1 MFRYYESKSI
11 TQKYKYRPH
20 YPVKIAEDALGN
32 LKEKKLDFLLDVGC
46 GGGQAVKIFAPYFD
60 KVLAIDPSENQLE
73 EARSQNKFA
82 HVTYEVGLAEKLPCN
97 DVSVD
102 VITVA
107 SALHW
112 LDRQKFYEEVD
123 RVLKPGGRLIV
134 FAYWTP
140 ILVPIGLTGDVTKLS
155 EIASELIQDVYLLGT
170 KGNPDYREIYL
181 QVCNKYAQIYNEI
194 KYAKKLRYDHF
205 TEQVWSITELKG
217 YIQSIDSYETYMK
230 DIEMQLEEFSEKE
243 RKAKLLELDS
253 SEQFIRSIKETVTR
267 TDTEV
272 MPKLY

>member
-1 MFRYYESKSI
+1 MLRYYESKSI
-11 TQKYKYRPH
+11 TQKYKKYRPH
-20 YPVKIAEDALGN
+20 YPVKLAEDALGN

-46 GGGQAVKIFAPYFD
+46 GGGQAVKIFAPYFH

-82 HVTYEVGLAEKLPCN
+82 HVTYKVGFAEKLPCG

-102 VITVA
+102 VITVG

-112 LDRQKFYEEVD
+112 LDRPKFYDEVD

-134 FAYWTP
+134 FAYWAPT
-140 ILVPIGLTGDVTKLS
+140 LVPIGLTGDVTKLS
-155 EIASELIQDVYLLGT
+155 EIGSQLIQDAYLLGT
-170 KGNPDYREIYL
+170 KGNLDYREIYL
-181 QVCNKYAQIYNEI
+181 LVCNKYAQIYNEI

-205 TEQVWSITELKG
+205 TEEVWSISDVKG

-230 DIEMQLEEFSEKE
+230 NLKMQLKELSEEE
-243 RKAKLLELDS
+243 RNARLLELDS
-253 SEQFIRSIKETVTR
+253 SEQFVRSLKESWGC
-267 TDTEV
+267 TEI
-272 MPKLY
+272 

>member
-1 MFRYYESKSI
+1 SGYICKMFRYYESKSI

-123 RVLKPGGRLIV
+123 RVLKPGGR
-134 FAYWTP
+134 
-140 ILVPIGLTGDVTKLS
+140 
-155 EIASELIQDVYLLGT
+155 
-170 KGNPDYREIYL
+170 EIYL

-253 SEQFIRSIKETVTR
+253 SEQFI
-267 TDTEV
+267 
-272 MPKLY
+272 